1 MAKVALEPEFQY
13 VFNQNKGSIPVRSD
27 LDMSQFDSCAQ
38 ASAKDFAEAGT
49 THGQLPSLAHNLA
62 TSLAVQ
68 GAIFD
73 TVSNFMSDKSAD
85 PATAGKK
92 LYSAIKSAQ

>member
-1 MAKVALEPEFQY
+1 

-27 LDMSQFDSCAQ
+27 LDMSKFDSCAQ
-38 ASAKDFAEAGT
+38 ASAKDFAEAGK
-49 THGQLPSLAHNLA
+49 THGQLPSMAHNMA